1 MFIFYPLFFSSGIHC
16 VVRSLQQ
23 IKIAVGAE
31 VVTAAAPQEQKRASF
46 LSSRGRVLRR
56 VRREGGDFDD
66 YGYEEEENDD
76 G

>member
-1 MFIFYPLFFSSGIHC
+1 M
-16 VVRSLQQ
+16 QQ

-31 VVTAAAPQEQKRASF
+31 VVTAAPPPRKPRTL

-56 VRREGGDFDD
+56 LRREGGDFDD
-66 YGYEEEENDD
+66 FGSDD

>member
-1 MFIFYPLFFSSGIHC
+1 M
-16 VVRSLQQ
+16 QQ

-31 VVTAAAPQEQKRASF
+31 VVTAAPPQKPRTL

-56 VRREGGDFDD
+56 LRREGGDFDD
-66 YGYEEEENDD
+66 FGSDD

>member
-1 MFIFYPLFFSSGIHC
+1 MC
-16 VVRSLQQ
+16 CSLQQ

-31 VVTAAAPQEQKRASF
+31 VVTAEQQKRLPR

-56 VRREGGDFDD
+56 LRREESGDFDD
-66 YGYEEEENDD
+66 YGYENDD